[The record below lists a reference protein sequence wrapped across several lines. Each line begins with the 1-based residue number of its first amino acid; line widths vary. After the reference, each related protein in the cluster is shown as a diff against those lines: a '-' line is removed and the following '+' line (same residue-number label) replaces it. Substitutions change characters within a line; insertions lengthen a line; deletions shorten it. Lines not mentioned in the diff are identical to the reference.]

1 MGLFNFMKHKKISV
15 FNSANSTMS
24 AYDLTIFEVAQRLK
38 YNHKDEILNLRKL
51 SKPEY
56 DEQKRKLLAIL
67 FAGTAANRTD
77 NDIQQPSGFMITD
90 YDHLPIPEYVRIWDK
105 ITSDKHTVIAFRSP
119 SGDGIKAV
127 IHIPE
132 SNKDE
137 YRKRFKAYA
146 DYIQEPEYFDIK
158 NSNISRLCFVSYDPD
173 LYENYEAEVFSKL
186 NDDEGYSYSERPAM
200 LPLNDDGQ
208 IAERLHKWLNNR
220 FQYAKGNRND
230 SIFKYATACCDY
242 GVNEDYCIEYCRA
255 YIINDD
261 FSENELR
268 QTVKSGYRKG
278 NFGHLYFE
286 DERRIKLIQSA
297 IRSKQPNEVIKQKYN
312 INDENLAEILGNTT
326 NDIFWNIDNKGKI
339 SIDSLKFKSFLEA
352 SGFYKYFPEG
362 ALIPTFVKVKSNV
375 LSFSS
380 AALIKE
386 YILNYLEEKEPSVF
400 NYCTKNS
407 SLFTDQFLTLLKSID
422 VKILQD
428 SKSMAYIPFLNGVLK
443 VTKDSADLISYIDID
458 GFIWERQIIQR
469 NWIEVNDYDSD
480 FSDLTMKV
488 SNNNADRMDA
498 LCSALGYL
506 IHGYKDKTHQK
517 AIIFN
522 DQEIDD
528 NPNGGSGK
536 SIMINALK
544 AFKNVVVID
553 GKKYDNKG
561 DFVYQ
566 RVSIDSQILAFDDVR
581 RNFNFE
587 DLFPLITEG
596 VTVNRKNKD
605 EIFIPFER
613 SPKIL
618 ITTNYVIKGHGHSH
632 ERRRHE
638 IEFYQYFNAKHTP
651 VKEYGRLLF
660 DDWNQHDWAKFDNF
674 MVFNLQYYL
683 QVGLLAAPLENA
695 ERKRYIQETCPEF
708 VEYME
713 DREFD
718 YNSSFYIKDLM
729 NEFIHINKEYSKLT
743 NKRWSMWVN
752 VFITSDGR
760 EWQQGRDRN
769 GAWLKLISKD

>member
-1 MGLFNFMKHKKISV
+1 MKNTKVSIFAGVLGNVKA
-15 FNSANSTMS
+15 F
-24 AYDLTIFEVAQRLK
+24 DLTIEEIAERLK
-38 YNHKDEILNLRKL
+38 FSYKNDIERLRQLPKN
-51 SKPEY
+51 EY
-56 DEQKRKLLAIL
+56 DIEKKKLHAIL
-67 FAGTAANRTD
+67 FGGLAVNRTD
-77 NDIQQPSGFMITD
+77 NDINEPSGLMVTD
-90 YDHLPIPEYVRIWDK
+90 YDHLPLDQYQRIWDK
-105 ITSDKHTVIAFRSP
+105 LKNDKHTVLMFRSP

-127 IHIPE
+127 VSIPK
-132 SNKDE
+132 SSKDD
-137 YRKRFKAYA
+137 YRKRFKAYEE
-146 DYIQEPEYFDIK
+146 YIKEPEYFDEK

-173 LYENYEAEVFSKL
+173 LYVNYDAEPFKDINEL
-186 NDDEGYSYSERPAM
+186 EPFKRSERAPI
-200 LPLNDDGQ
+200 LPITDEEKLAD
-208 IAERLHKWLNNR
+208 IAYKWLQKK
-220 FQYAKGNRND
+220 FPYSKGQRNV
-230 SIFKYATACCDY
+230 SIYNFAGACCRL
-242 GVNEDYCIEYCRA
+242 GISQGLCEYFTFNH
-255 YIINDD
+255 IINDD
-261 FSENELR
+261 FDHSEAKAAI
-268 QTVKSGYRKG
+268 KSGYKT
-278 NFGHLYFE
+278 NVVNNDYHE
-286 DERRIKLIQSA
+286 DYQKIRNIQYAIQSKV
-297 IRSKQPNEVIKQKYN
+297 SNEDIKARYN
-312 INDENLAEILGNTT
+312 ITDDVLAEILGNTT
-326 NDIFWNIDNKGKI
+326 NDIFWAIDNKQKI
-339 SIDSLKFKSFLEA
+339 SIDSLKFKNFLED

-362 ALIPTFVKVKSNV
+362 ALIPTFVKVKSNI

-386 YILNYLEEKEPSVF
+386 YVLDYLERKEPAVF

-428 SKSMAYIPFLNGVLK
+428 SKTEAYIPFLNGVLH
-443 VTKDSADLISYIDID
+443 VTKDKTQLINYIDIN

-469 NWIEVNDYDSD
+469 NWKEVDDIDND
-480 FSDLTMKV
+480 FSSLAMRV

-522 DQEIDD
+522 DQEIDE

-638 IEFYQYFNAKHTP
+638 IEFYQYFNANHTP

-660 DDWNQHDWAKFDNF
+660 DDWSAEDWAKFDNF
-674 MVFNLQYYL
+674 MIFNLQHYL
-683 QVGLLAAPLENA
+683 TRGLLSAPLENA
-695 ERKRYIQETCPEF
+695 ERKRYIQETCIEF
-708 VEYME
+708 VDFIE
-713 DREFD
+713 DYDFV
-718 YNSSFYIKDLM
+718 YNSPYYIKELF
-729 NEFIHINKEYSKLT
+729 NIFIGINKEYNKLT
-743 NKRWSMWVN
+743 NKRWAMWIN
-752 VFITSDGR
+752 IFLKYDKRDFITSK
-760 EWQQGRDRN
+760 DRS
-769 GAWLKLISKD
+769 GVWIKLIAK

>member
-1 MGLFNFMKHKKISV
+1 MKNTKVSIFAGVLGNVKA
-15 FNSANSTMS
+15 F
-24 AYDLTIFEVAQRLK
+24 DLTIEEIAERLK
-38 YNHKDEILNLRKL
+38 GSYKTEIERIRQLPKN
-51 SKPEY
+51 EY
-56 DEQKRKLLAIL
+56 DVEKKKLHAIL
-67 FAGTAANRTD
+67 FGGVAVNRTD
-77 NDIQQPSGFMITD
+77 NDINQPSGLMVTD
-90 YDHLPIPEYVRIWDK
+90 YDHLPDVEFLRIWDK
-105 ITSDKHTVIAFRSP
+105 LKNDKHTVLMFRSP

-127 IHIPE
+127 VNIPK
-132 SNKDE
+132 STKDE
-137 YRKRFKAYA
+137 YRKRFKAYEE
-146 DYIQEPEYFDIK
+146 YIQEPEFFDEK
-158 NSNISRLCFVSYDPD
+158 NSNISRLCFVSYDPE
-173 LYENYEAEVFSKL
+173 LYTNYEAETFTKI
-186 NDDEGYSYSERPAM
+186 NEDEGYRFSERPPV

-208 IAERLHKWLNNR
+208 IAERLHKWLDNR
-220 FQYAKGNRND
+220 FPYASGNRND
-230 SIFKYATACCDY
+230 SIFKFATACCDY
-242 GVNEDYCIEYCRA
+242 GVNEDYCIEYCRV
-255 YIINDD
+255 YIINDNFD
-261 FSENELR
+261 ESELL

-278 NFGHLYFE
+278 KFGCKYFE

-297 IRSKQPNEVIKQKYN
+297 IRSKQPNDIIKEKYN
-312 INDENLAEILGNTT
+312 INDDNLAEILGNTT
-326 NDIFWNIDNKGKI
+326 NDIFWNIDNKQKI
-339 SIDSLKFKSFLEA
+339 SIDSLKFKNFLED

-386 YILNYLEEKEPSVF
+386 YVLDYLERKEPAVF

-428 SKSMAYIPFLNGVLK
+428 NKNEAYIPFLNGVLYVNK
-443 VTKDSADLISYIDID
+443 NETKLINYIDIN

-469 NWIEVNDYDSD
+469 NWIEVDDLDNDFAS
-480 FSDLTMKV
+480 LAMKV
-488 SNNNADRMDA
+488 SNSNADRMDA

-638 IEFYQYFNAKHTP
+638 IEFYQYFNANHTP

-660 DDWNQHDWAKFDNF
+660 DDWDANDWARFDNF
-674 MVFNLQYYL
+674 MVFNLQFYL
-683 QVGLLAAPLENA
+683 TKGLLSAPLENA
-695 ERKRYIQETCPEF
+695 ERKRYIQETCSEF
-708 VEYME
+708 VDFME
-713 DREFD
+713 DFEFE
-718 YNSSFYIKDLM
+718 YNSAYYIKVLY
-729 NEFIHINKEYSKLT
+729 NLFIDKNREYSKLS
-743 NKRWSMWVN
+743 NKKWSVWVN
-752 VFITSDGR
+752 IFLSYDKNEYITGK
-760 EWQQGRDRN
+760 DRT
-769 GAWLKLISKD
+769 GFWIKKVTK

>member
-1 MGLFNFMKHKKISV
+1 MDK
-15 FNSANSTMS
+15 TS
-24 AYDLTIFEVAQRLK
+24 AYDLTLFEAAQRLK
-38 YNHKDEILNLRKL
+38 SVYKQQIENLRILPKQ
-51 SKPEY
+51 EY
-56 DEQKRKLLAIL
+56 DTEKRKLHAIL
-67 FAGTAANRTD
+67 FAGTAVNRTD
-77 NDIQQPSGFMITD
+77 NDIQKPSGLMVTD
-90 YDHLPIPEYVRIWDK
+90 YDHLPDQEYKRIWDK
-105 ITSDKHTVIAFRSP
+105 LTKDKHTVLAFRSP
-119 SGDGIKAV
+119 SGDGIKCV
-127 IHIPE
+127 VSIPN
-132 SNKDE
+132 SSKDE

-146 DYIQEPEYFDIK
+146 EYINESEYFDIK

-173 LYENYEAEVFSKL
+173 LYENYEAEIFTAI
-186 NDDEGYSYSERPAM
+186 NDDEGYSYSERPAQI
-200 LPLNDDGQ
+200 PITDDGVL
-208 IAERLHKWLNNR
+208 AEKLVKWLNKR
-220 FQYAKGNRND
+220 FPYAKGNRND
-230 SIFKYATACCDY
+230 SLFKFAAACCDY
-242 GVNEDYCIEYCRA
+242 GVNEDYCLEVCKA

-261 FSENELR
+261 FSDAELKSV
-268 QTVKSGYRKG
+268 VKSGYRKG
-278 NFGHLYFE
+278 KFGNLYYE
-286 DERRIKLIQSA
+286 DDRKRKLVISA
-297 IRSKQPNEVIKQKYN
+297 IRSKQPAEEIKAKYN
-312 INDENLAEILGNTT
+312 INDEVLAEIMGNTT
-326 NDIFWNIDNKGKI
+326 NDIFWNTDSKGKI
-339 SIDSLKFKSFLEA
+339 SIDSLKFKNFLED
-352 SGFYKYFPEG
+352 SGFYKYFPES

-386 YILNYLEEKEPSVF
+386 YVLDYLEQRDPVVF
-400 NYCTKNS
+400 NYCSKNS
-407 SLFTDQFLTLLKSID
+407 SLFTDQFLLILKSID
-422 VKILQD
+422 VKILHD
-428 SKSMAYIPFLNGVLK
+428 TKTTAFIPFLNGVLK
-443 VTKDSADLISYIDID
+443 VTADKAELISYIDID
-458 GFIWERQIIQR
+458 GYIWERQIIQR
-469 NWIEVNDYDSD
+469 NWIDTDVLDND
-480 FSDLTMKV
+480 FSDLCMKV
-488 SNNNADRMDA
+488 SNNDADRLDA

-544 AFKNVVVID
+544 AFRNVVVID

-660 DDWNQHDWAKFDNF
+660 DDWDSFDWGKFDNF
-674 MVFNLQYYL
+674 MVFNLQFYL
-683 QVGLLAAPLENA
+683 QRGLLAAPLENA
-695 ERKRYIQETCPEF
+695 ERKRYIQETCAEF
-708 VEYME
+708 VDFMDEYV
-713 DREFD
+713 FD
-718 YNSSFYIKDLM
+718 GYSSVYFKALLS
-729 NEFIHINKEYSKLT
+729 NFIDNNKEYNKLT
-743 NKRWSMWVN
+743 PKRWGMWMN
-752 VFITSDGR
+752 SFINYDSR
-760 EWQQGRDRN
+760 EWTTAKDR
-769 GAWLKLISKD
+769 GGYYLKLLSN